1 MWWFFEWHTIRGQ
14 NTRRT
19 PVQTVQSPPSNG
31 QQDTK
36 CDKIATMGAP
46 LRTPAPPTMRRQPPR
61 PYNEDPASH
70 TSMQCEGR
78 QSPPRADH
86 AGAGHGHGEVCYI
99 YFNSKSRERA
109 QVRKLH
115 KRAHARPT
123 LCVCFAHGLMFL
135 RSQVRL
141 QTERNVRSYGVDKF
155 CLGMHSQV
163 RFPSRLL
170 TCPDFSAIFTVL
182 ANTHAQTH
190 FALRRT

>member
-1 MWWFFEWHTIRGQ
+1 MSAELFAAKILDAHL
-14 NTRRT
+14 
-19 PVQTVQSPPSNG
+19 SKPSNLHLRMG
-31 QQDTK
+31 NKTPNVTKSQQWEH
-36 CDKIATMGAP
+36 P
-46 LRTPAPPTMRRQPPR
+46 YEPPAPPTMRRQPPR

-123 LCVCFAHGLMFL
+123 LCVRFAHGLMFL

-141 QTERNVRSYGVDKF
+141 QTERYVRSYGPDNF

-163 RFPSRLL
+163 PFSSRLL

>member
-1 MWWFFEWHTIRGQ
+1 MAYNSRPKYSTHTG
-14 NTRRT
+14 
-19 PVQTVQSPPSNG
+19 VQTVQSPPSNG

-61 PYNEDPASH
+61 PYNEGPASH

-170 TCPDFSAIFTVL
+170 TCPDFSTIFTVL
-182 ANTHAQTH
+182 ANTHAQRV
-190 FALRRT
+190 FFEQKA